1 MHQGKPHRTGTAAVT
16 RSSVLTGKAPSST
29 TPSNERRQMPPLK
42 NDGLV
47 GGSGGLGFIT
57 GGAISAIGKIGAT
70 IKTAAKSGSLGK
82 FAKQVSIFGLNR
94 DTFKSVKTLQ
104 REIGKI
110 DATHIKKYGDIVK
123 YNPARKSITQ
133 NIQQAFNYP
142 REVLKHKFPSK
153 PVNFKGPNPAHK
165 TGAGG
170 NSYSTTTTGISQN
183 AMARADMTKSLNRKP
198 FTPAQKVEAMNLL
211 KKL

>member
-1 MHQGKPHRTGTAAVT
+1 MNGNKKNET
-16 RSSVLTGKAPSST
+16 RQL
-29 TPSNERRQMPPLK
+29 PPLPNK
-42 NDGLV
+42 GLV

-57 GGAISAIGKIGAT
+57 GGAIGAIGKIGAT

-104 REIGKI
+104 KEIWKI
-110 DATHIKKYGDIVK
+110 DAAHIKKYGDIVK
-123 YNPARKSITQ
+123 YNPARKSTAQ
-133 NIQQAFNYP
+133 NLQEAFKYP

-170 NSYSTTTTGISQN
+170 NSYSTKTTGVSQN
-183 AMARADMTKSLNRKP
+183 AMAGKDMAKSLNNSP

-211 KKL
+211 KKLRK